1 MFKLINCTHEEAI
14 TRFAKNINSRDIT
27 DIADN
32 LLRLINQIHK
42 DIPEKKR
49 ISYGCYNVVKSFG
62 LYLYPLLYENN
73 VNVLELASSIFE
85 NMQFD
90 HFVRSLGTQLLSI
103 YGECTEKLDNVLP
116 VFEKAASDRNWI
128 LRECAA
134 GFIRKLIIKYP
145 DEMHRW
151 YKMMVVSNDP
161 MKRRFACES
170 LRPVAD
176 NQWFRKNPEFVFP
189 IIEKLYRESDKYPR
203 TSIGNSLSDWM
214 RIDEERTLKIVRQ
227 LAGSGDKNAYWI
239 AYRAC
244 RNLVKKRPLLVMEIL
259 KTDRYVYKDRR
270 YFRDAIDT

>member
-1 MFKLINCTHEEAI
+1 M
-14 TRFAKNINSRDIT
+14 
-27 DIADN
+27 
-32 LLRLINQIHK
+32 
-42 DIPEKKR
+42 
-49 ISYGCYNVVKSFG
+49 
-62 LYLYPLLYENN
+62 
-73 VNVLELASSIFE
+73 
-85 NMQFD
+85 
-90 HFVRSLGTQLLSI
+90 
-103 YGECTEKLDNVLP
+103 
-116 VFEKAASDRNWI
+116 
-128 LRECAA
+128 
-134 GFIRKLIIKYP
+134 KYP

-176 NQWFRKNPEFVFP
+176 NQWFKKHPDFVFP

-214 RIDEERTLKIVRQ
+214 RIDEERTLKIVRK

-244 RNLVKKRPLLVMEIL
+244 RNLVKKKPLLVMEIL

-270 YFRDAIDT
+270 YYRDAIDT